1 MDMKI
6 VVLDK
11 PRENE
16 GEIDWSEVEKLGDA
30 RIYDDTPQEKIAQTI
45 ADPAKIAA
53 AQETSFLKNLFC
65 RALNAE

>member
-11 PRENE
+11 PRENA

-30 RIYDDTPQEKIAQTI
+30 RIYDDTPQEKIAQRLPTR
-45 ADPAKIAA
+45 K
-53 AQETSFLKNLFC
+53 SCL
-65 RALNAE
+65 